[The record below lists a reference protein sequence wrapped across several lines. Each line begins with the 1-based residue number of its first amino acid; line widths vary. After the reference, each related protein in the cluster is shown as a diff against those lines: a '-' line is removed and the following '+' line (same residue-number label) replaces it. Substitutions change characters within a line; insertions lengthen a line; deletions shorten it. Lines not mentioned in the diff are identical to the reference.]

1 MVVLIPVPV
10 FVIVPVKLDKVQVP
24 VAGKLLNI
32 TFPVGN
38 SQVGCVILPGTG
50 IAGIDRFALMVTLAD
65 TSEMHPPAL
74 VTV

>member
-10 FVIVPVKLDKVQVP
+10 VATVPGKRDKVQVP
-24 VAGKLLNI
+24 VAGKLFNI
-32 TFPVGN
+32 TLPVGN
-38 SQVGCVILPGTG
+38 AHVGCVILPITG
-50 IAGIDRFALMVTLAD
+50 IARLDGFALIVTLAD